1 MSEPMKKQTM
11 EHFAGIH
18 VDLDSPEGTE
28 LMEALQK
35 IAKLSGVP
43 YFVTRPEGAGEN
55 ELITID
61 QAFPDMGPKDALAG
75 ARLMAEL
82 TQARLAAMIGVH
94 RHHISEMETGKRKIT
109 PETAKRLAKA
119 LNTSYKIFL

>member
-1 MSEPMKKQTM
+1 MNQ
-11 EHFAGIH
+11 
-18 VDLDSPEGTE
+18 
-28 LMEALQK
+28 
-35 IAKLSGVP
+35 
-43 YFVTRPEGAGEN
+43 N
-55 ELITID
+55 ELLTID

-109 PETAKRLAKA
+109 LETAKRLAKV